1 MTESTNPKS
10 INRWKMLFVI
20 SLGLNL
26 LIIGALGGILIRKGN
41 APMVHHLASGRL
53 YMQALE
59 FRDKKALRNEI
70 LGDKDGREL
79 VKAQNYASFRSAV
92 DILKKHPFDRSAL
105 ENLLDEQAK
114 FTQSRRG
121 SARGFL
127 IAYIERMTKEKREN
141 YALRLEDLVESKG
154 N

>member
-10 INRWKMLFVI
+10 RNRWKILFVI
-20 SLGLNL
+20 SVGLNL
-26 LIIGALGGILIRKGN
+26 LIIGALGGVLIRKGK
-41 APMVHHLASGRL
+41 APMVHLLASGRL
-53 YMQALE
+53 YMQALD

-92 DILKKHPFDRSAL
+92 DILKKHPFNRSAF

-114 FTQSRRG
+114 LTQSRRG
-121 SARGFL
+121 LARESL
-127 IAYIERMTKEKREN
+127 VAHIEKMTKEEREN
-141 YALRLEDLVESKG
+141 YALRLKELVENKG
-154 N
+154 K

>member
-10 INRWKMLFVI
+10 RNRWKMPFLI
-20 SLGLNL
+20 SLCLNL
-26 LIIGALGGILIRKGN
+26 LIVGALGGVFIRKGK
-41 APMVHHLASGRL
+41 APMAQHLASGRL
-53 YMQALE
+53 YMQALD

-70 LGDKDGREL
+70 LGDKDTTEL
-79 VKAQNYASFRSAV
+79 VKAQNYASFSSAV
-92 DILKKHPFDRSAL
+92 DILKKHPFDRSAF

-121 SARGFL
+121 LARGAL
-127 IAYIERMTKEKREN
+127 GDYIEKMTKEEREN

-154 N
+154 K

>member
-1 MTESTNPKS
+1 MTETTNPKS
-10 INRWKMLFVI
+10 RNRWKMLFVM

-26 LIIGALGGILIRKGN
+26 LIIGALGGVLIRKGN

-92 DILKKHPFDRSAL
+92 DILKKYPFDRSAF
-105 ENLLDEQAK
+105 ENLLDEQA
-114 FTQSRRG
+114 
-121 SARGFL
+121 
-127 IAYIERMTKEKREN
+127 
-141 YALRLEDLVESKG
+141 
-154 N
+154 